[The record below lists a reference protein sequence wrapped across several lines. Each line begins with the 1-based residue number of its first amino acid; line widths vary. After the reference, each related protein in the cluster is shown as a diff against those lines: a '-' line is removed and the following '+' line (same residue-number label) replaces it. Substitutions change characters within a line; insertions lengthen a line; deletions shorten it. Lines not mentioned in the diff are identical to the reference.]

1 MPKTRVMGYNTRVNR
16 SRAARGSKRQG
27 PRGQFYMHL
36 VVNSDK
42 PTKPKRKKLGG
53 RP

>member
-16 SRAARGSKRQG
+16 SRAARGSRLQG
-27 PRGQFYMHL
+27 PRGQYYMHL
-36 VVNSDK
+36 MITEDK
-42 PTKPKRKKLGG
+42 PKKPKRKKLGG